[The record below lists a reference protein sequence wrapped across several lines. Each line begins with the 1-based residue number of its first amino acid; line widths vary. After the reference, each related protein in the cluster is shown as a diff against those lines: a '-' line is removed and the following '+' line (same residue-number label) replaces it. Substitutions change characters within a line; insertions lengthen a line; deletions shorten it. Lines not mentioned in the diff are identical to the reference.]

1 VNMIKPY
8 GNGQSDF
15 CMAFQDRFLGIAYP
29 YKAIAGKP
37 NRIKDTEVPVNK
49 NYAVRANILYQR
61 NTVAR
66 PVGH

>member
-1 VNMIKPY
+1 
-8 GNGQSDF
+8 
-15 CMAFQDRFLGIAYP
+15 LGIAYP